1 MFLVPKKVSSKSRLF
16 SRKLKL
22 SNRKNLNVSFG
33 DYVLSFSS
41 ASRLSNLQIGAI
53 RSGLQRIFKK
63 NASAWIKVLP
73 HLAITKKPEEVRMG
87 KGKGGIKYWV
97 VGVKENT
104 ALLEIKTEVKI
115 SNALFTGLRSKISTK
130 PKVSSK
136 YFRWIS

>member
-1 MFLVPKKVSSKSRLF
+1 MLVRAQPKDLNKWMFLVPKKVSSKSRLF

-63 NASAWIKVLP
+63 NASV
-73 HLAITKKPEEVRMG
+73 
-87 KGKGGIKYWV
+87 
-97 VGVKENT
+97 
-104 ALLEIKTEVKI
+104 
-115 SNALFTGLRSKISTK
+115 
-130 PKVSSK
+130 
-136 YFRWIS
+136 